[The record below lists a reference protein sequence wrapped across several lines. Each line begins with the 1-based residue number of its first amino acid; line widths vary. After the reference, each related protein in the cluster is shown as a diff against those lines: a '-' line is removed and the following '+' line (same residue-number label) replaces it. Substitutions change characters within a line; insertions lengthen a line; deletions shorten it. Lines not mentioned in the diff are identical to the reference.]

1 MKQEYEVEVAENA
14 GDQRIPLTT
23 TLTSNG
29 TLMMLHI
36 SLYPCIITLHLLLLI
51 ISVQISVQT
60 GYCKINIAIE
70 SIKPH
75 DYKEI

>member
-1 MKQEYEVEVAENA
+1 MKEEYEVEVAENA

-36 SLYPCIITLHLLLLI
+36 SLYPCIITLHLLLALSCMVLLTNPI
-51 ISVQISVQT
+51 FVSWNQS
-60 GYCKINIAIE
+60 KIRLSAFA
-70 SIKPH
+70 
-75 DYKEI
+75 